1 MDRAYFKGIE
11 NHVAPLSLELQELL
25 DNLSFNQAGLI
36 PAIAQDAVSR
46 EVLMMAWMNLDA
58 IRETLRTQEVTYWS
72 RSRQQLW
79 KKGATSG
86 HIQKLKRISID
97 CDGDTILCEVEQLGA
112 ACHTNRHSCFYIEV
126 ELATD
131 VVRVHPL

>member
-1 MDRAYFKGIE
+1 
-11 NHVAPLSLELQELL
+11 
-25 DNLSFNQAGLI
+25 
-36 PAIAQDAVSR
+36 
-46 EVLMMAWMNLDA
+46 MMAWMNLEA

-97 CDGDTILCEVEQLGA
+97 CDGDTILCEVEQFGA

-126 ELATD
+126 KLATD
-131 VVRVHPL
+131 VAMVHPL